1 MEVKDAEEIL
11 AELSSPSSDSSVER
25 MRRRRESG
33 ASSTKQMEHE
43 QSFIKS
49 ALGSPHTVSSLDQ
62 ITLKDVDIPY
72 LPQIVEQTELPA
84 LDEHNMQALL
94 DDSVK
99 LPVDAVPPTDSS
111 LFQPDVSF
119 PIGEY
124 PVKGSEAFINLSSP
138 SKTLDGG
145 KELEKEILSPK
156 EKTPRGQL
164 ENVIPEAPPAPRD
177 HQPRSPEVTMLPPTE
192 EEPRRSSRK
201 RRIDLSLEL
210 APLPPSPSTR
220 KRRRRHLIVD
230 ENIMISKAEMKRN
243 LQTGSDLC
251 KPLRVPIIEKSDCT
265 TLFNQSG
272 SRGLRCGPLLTMWQH
287 SLNLGLWE
295 TQSDVETPFWT
306 VPTISRN
313 ETSTQSKRSRRAL
326 LPEPEEPRQDT
337 HLEIPAVPEMM
348 DLLPPQ
354 PDVPTHEDRMSP
366 EKLRA
371 DISVGH
377 ELSSMEIPRDAS
389 VSMERSL
396 LQEDITPVQLQLSAR
411 SKDDSFSDRSSSSRR
426 KRSRSRG
433 SIEKEVLAPPSEP
446 SVSDTLSRINL
457 NLSVVPEEPEIP
469 MMETPVPVFSKIS
482 HAESRLIRLINSY
495 TSEVDYTTFKEIC
508 PPHLYDRKQA
518 ASLFNALLHSCA
530 KGCVYVEQRNP
541 YEEILIQRGYA
552 F

>member
-111 LFQPDVSF
+111 LFQPDVSV

-177 HQPRSPEVTMLPPTE
+177 HQLRSPEVTMLPPTE

-265 TLFNQSG
+265 TLFNQPG

-433 SIEKEVLAPPSEP
+433 SIEEEVLAPPSEP